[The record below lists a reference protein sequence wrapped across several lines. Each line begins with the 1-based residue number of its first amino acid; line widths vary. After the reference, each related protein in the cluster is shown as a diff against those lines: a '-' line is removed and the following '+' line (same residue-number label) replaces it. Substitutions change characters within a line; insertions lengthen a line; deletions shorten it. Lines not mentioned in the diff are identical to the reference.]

1 MPLDPG
7 SIALVVAGV
16 LAVVIAI
23 VWRNASHQRR
33 LALVARALADPDA
46 DARID
51 AARHLVSTGLDRAAP
66 ILLETVATEGDDR
79 VLAAIALAVLQR
91 QWEPNGS
98 VKTQKLRWWAGRELD
113 RQGVGVDAF
122 PAAFTRLSDMGGP
135 RMPAPNKPGAEGA
148 ESTEPVENVE
158 KEVAS

>member
-1 MPLDPG
+1 M
-7 SIALVVAGV
+7 
-16 LAVVIAI
+16 
-23 VWRNASHQRR
+23 
-33 LALVARALADPDA
+33 ADPDA

-66 ILLETVATEGDDR
+66 ILLETVATERDDR

-135 RMPAPNKPGAEGA
+135 RMPAPNKPDADSAENA
-148 ESTEPVENVE
+148 ENVE

>member
-23 VWRNASHQRR
+23 VWRNASHRPTRGLAALPTRTPTRASTRPATSCRR
-33 LALVARALADPDA
+33 AS
-46 DARID
+46 I
-51 AARHLVSTGLDRAAP
+51 AP
-66 ILLETVATEGDDR
+66 RSILLETVATERDDR

-91 QWEPNGS
+91 QWERNGS

-122 PAAFTRLSDMGGP
+122 PAGHTRLADMGGP
-135 RMPAPNKPGAEGA
+135 RMPAPNKPGAESA
-148 ESTEPVENVE
+148 ESVENVE